1 MSQQIDLSGWGSGQY
16 CLLAGVDAN
25 ESGTIKWQL
34 WITKYGERMIDW
46 CQAMG
51 LGFITFMG
59 GDVWVHNKADQT
71 RCNLFGEKKDCVVG
85 AVSNENAN
93 TIKLY
98 DSLGVHS
105 DGQWEVYNIT
115 IPATLNSP
123 NGMQSRI
130 PSQRFKRRDGV
141 WRAEFLRNMMS
152 TSDTASV
159 IEALSGEPLRG
170 YTIYMKLRNTSDGQV
185 KLFKLDVNQTASRV

>member
-1 MSQQIDLSGWGSGQY
+1 MARQIDIVSTREGEHY
-16 CLLAGVDAN
+16 LLVGMDSDELV
-25 ESGTIKWQL
+25 SFKWQL

-59 GDVWVHNKADQT
+59 GDVWVHNKADQV

-141 WRAEFLRNMMS
+141 WRAEFLRNMKS

-170 YTIYMKLRNTSDGQV
+170 YIIYMKLRNTSDGQV